1 MRWSSAKSLGIRA
14 ALSGTSLV
22 LGMGCAQQ
30 PEATKEHEAA
40 RGVERQLIDVAV
52 RTDREV
58 ARELRQRDVSSRTI
72 GASVQGIQ
80 DVDPGG
86 SGTTTSTPGGAFFG
100 GVRPDTTT
108 SSLASNV
115 EGTPNVRVDP
125 PRPPTPVV
133 KRPTPPRPGGWG
145 NIRAAC
151 GRG

>member
-22 LGMGCAQQ
+22 LGMGCAQHT
-30 PEATKEHEAA
+30 EATKEHEAA
-40 RGVERQLIDVAV
+40 RGVERQLVDVAV

-58 ARELRQRDVSSRTI
+58 ARELRDRDPSPRTI
-72 GASVQGIQ
+72 GASVQGNLSS
-80 DVDPGG
+80 DP
-86 SGTTTSTPGGAFFG
+86 GTTTSTPGGAFFG

-108 SSLASNV
+108 SSLATNGV

-133 KRPTPPRPGGWG
+133 NRPKPPRPGGWG